1 MNIQGFQKMTLLDY
15 PEHIACTVFTGGC
28 NFRCPFC
35 HNAGLVLSPS
45 DNQNMISEVIHYL
58 QKRKGL
64 LDGVCIT
71 GGEPLLQADIFDFI
85 QDVKSLGYKVKLD
98 TNGAFPD
105 KLEKILSLGIVDYVA
120 MDIKSSIKNYHIASG
135 VNISTDDV
143 MKSIQLIRNSGIDYE
158 FRTTTVKGI
167 HTEED
172 FELIGSELLK
182 EQDKYFIQRFVD
194 SGNTIKQGF
203 CGFEAEELHKF
214 LGIIQKYAPLA
225 KFRGI

>member
-1 MNIQGFQKMTLLDY
+1 MTLLDY

-35 HNAGLVLSPS
+35 HNAGLVLSPL
-45 DNQNMISEVIHYL
+45 DNQNMLSEVMLYL

-71 GGEPLLQADIFDFI
+71 GGEPLLQDDLINFI

-135 VNISTDDV
+135 IDLSTYDV
-143 MKSIQLIRNSGIDYE
+143 TKSIQLIRNSGIDYE

-182 EQDKYFIQRFVD
+182 EQDKYFIQQFVD

-203 CGFEAEELHKF
+203 CGFDTEELHKF